1 MQSEPT
7 SRWRTVRQTLRRAWA
22 TRFGRARRETA
33 DYRDR
38 ISVAT
43 WPLILGLALSLFVAL
58 PTFEFSFIAFGSP
71 ATLPLTGTLL
81 VSLALAMLA
90 AAGAESVVAVHPHFA
105 ARSPRALRARSGT
118 WPYWALPMAM
128 TIIITLILP
137 RMPTP
142 LIQVLALLLT
152 AMLFILVFF
161 ALYLSVEPGQQGF
174 RRSRLVLNVLTYG
187 AAVALFLFVYQTR
200 ARSLVSATLVT
211 ITATLLAVEL
221 LRSSTTQ
228 TGTVMSYGAIV
239 GLILGQVTWALNYW
253 PLPNLS
259 AGLLLL
265 LIFYVLVSLAQNGL
279 QGRLTGRVV
288 VEFLVVT
295 VAALILIGLFGP
307 GFSLIA
313 ESAGQ

>member
-1 MQSEPT
+1 M
-7 SRWRTVRQTLRRAWA
+7 RQTLRRAWA
-22 TRFGRARRETA
+22 TRFGRARREPV
-33 DYRDR
+33 DFRDR

-43 WPLILGLALSLFVAL
+43 WPLVLGLALSLFVAL

-81 VSLALAMLA
+81 VSLALALLA
-90 AAGAESVVAVHPHFA
+90 AAGAESVVAVHPHFGA
-105 ARSPRALRARSGT
+105 HSVRSLRARSGT

-128 TIIITLILP
+128 TIIITMILP

-187 AAVALFLFVYQTR
+187 AAVALFLFVYQSR

-265 LIFYVLVSLAQNGL
+265 LIFYVLVSLAQHGL
-279 QGRLTGRVV
+279 QGRLTSRVV
-288 VEFLVVT
+288 AEFLVVT
-295 VAALILIGLFGP
+295 VAALVLIGLFGP

-313 ESAGQ
+313 GNAGQ